1 MSKTIINEINR
12 LTALREQEQD
22 KGKVANQM
30 KKFALLLMND
40 YDTTQAD
47 TRINYYNSGY
57 NLLTAKIQFWK
68 CLKTGELPL
77 SLKIKINELTDDWLH
92 KGWEYFGQE
101 KIKEDSKSACD
112 EIAFINEMYN
122 RVKVIDDTKKKKTR
136 RGGKNKKL
144 NN

>member
-1 MSKTIINEINR
+1 MFSKTIIYEINR

-40 YDTTQAD
+40 FDTTQAD
-47 TRINYYNSGY
+47 KRINYYNSGY
-57 NLLTAKIQFWK
+57 NLLTAKLQFWE

-92 KGWEYFGQE
+92 KGWEYFGQSS
-101 KIKEDSKSACD
+101 IKEDSKNACD
-112 EIAFINEMYN
+112 EIAFVNEMFN

-136 RGGKNKKL
+136 RGGKNKK
-144 NN
+144 

>member
-1 MSKTIINEINR
+1 
-12 LTALREQEQD
+12 
-22 KGKVANQM
+22 M
-30 KKFALLLMND
+30 KQFALLLMND
-40 YDTTQAD
+40 FDTTQAD
-47 TRINYYNSGY
+47 KKINYQNSAY
-57 NLLTAKIQFWK
+57 NLVTAKIQFWK

-101 KIKEDSKSACD
+101 KIKETSKNACD

-122 RVKVIDDTKKKKTR
+122 SVKVIDDTKKKKTR